1 MGLSELPG
9 RRQEE
14 SGALGKK
21 EEAVVAGN
29 KAKQPCE
36 FLGGVANDSLSD
48 YDGME
53 GEVHSAQSLS

>member
-1 MGLSELPG
+1 MGPSELPG

-36 FLGGVANDSLSD
+36 FLGGAANRLSI
-48 YDGME
+48 
-53 GEVHSAQSLS
+53 